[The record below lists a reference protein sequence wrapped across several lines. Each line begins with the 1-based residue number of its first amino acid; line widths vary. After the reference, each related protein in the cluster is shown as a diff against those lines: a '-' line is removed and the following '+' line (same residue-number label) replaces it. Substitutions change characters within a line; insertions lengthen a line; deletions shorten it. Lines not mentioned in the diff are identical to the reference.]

1 MRTKILSIV
10 LLLFVFA
17 LGSIQANNKTVKFRS
32 ESINCGGCA
41 NKIKTAVT
49 AVEGVSDFDVNLET
63 KVVSIT
69 FDDQKVKP
77 DQLKEAI
84 VAVKHTA
91 EDYDAND
98 VIERTVSFKAEQIHC
113 GGCEA
118 KVKKNLSAEPG
129 IISVEADAETKQIK
143 VQYDANKVSSH
154 EFKDYF
160 KKFDYTVTCYWE
172 SEKVKY
178 ARFKGEQIGDKSSEM
193 EKSLKELKGVL
204 DFTINEKTNTVA
216 VAYNQTVLT
225 EDVLAENIKKNDLN
239 LVASK

>member
-1 MRTKILSIV
+1 
-10 LLLFVFA
+10 
-17 LGSIQANNKTVKFRS
+17 
-32 ESINCGGCA
+32 
-41 NKIKTAVT
+41 AVT
-49 AVEGVSDFDVNLET
+49 AVDGVSDFEVNLET

-69 FDDQKVKP
+69 FDDQKVNP
-77 DQLKEAI
+77 EQLKDAI

-113 GGCEA
+113 GGCVS
-118 KVKKNLSAEPG
+118 KVQKNLSAESG
-129 IISVEADAETKQIK
+129 IISVEADAATKQVK
-143 VQYDANKVSSH
+143 VQYDANKVSSS
-154 EFKDYF
+154 EFKNYF
-160 KKFDYTVTCYWE
+160 KKFDYTVTRYWE

-178 ARFKGEQIGDKSSEM
+178 ARFTGEQIGDKLAEL
-193 EKSLKELKGVL
+193 EKSLKDLKGVL

-216 VAYNQTVLT
+216 VAYNQTVLA